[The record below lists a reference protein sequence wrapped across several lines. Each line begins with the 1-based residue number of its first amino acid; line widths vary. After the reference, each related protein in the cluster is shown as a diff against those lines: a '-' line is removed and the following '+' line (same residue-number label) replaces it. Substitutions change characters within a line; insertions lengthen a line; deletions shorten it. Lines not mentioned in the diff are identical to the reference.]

1 MDYLAEKRG
10 KNMKNA
16 VNSGVEI
23 IRDENTKEPIGVKW
37 VYYDD
42 PKHPYTPTKVE
53 EVFPSSLDEP
63 WFIEIV
69 KDITHEKSED
79 RKYRRHV
86 ATSLDDVDYE
96 GEWFA
101 DDTPTPDV
109 FMNIQEEEDRVYAFA
124 DTLSEINRRR
134 FMLMYDDPSLSFQ
147 DIADMEN
154 TSKVAIFKSFKL
166 IREKYLEFF
175 AI

>member
-1 MDYLAEKRG
+1 
-10 KNMKNA
+10 MKNS

-23 IRDENTKEPIGVKW
+23 IRDPNTKEPIGIKW
-37 VYYDD
+37 VYYDN
-42 PKHPYTPTKVE
+42 PRKPYEPTKVE
-53 EVFPSSLDEP
+53 KVFPASLDEP
-63 WFIEIV
+63 WFVEMV

-109 FMNIQEEEDRVYAFA
+109 FMNIQEEEERVHAFA
-124 DTLSEINRRR
+124 STLSEINRRR
-134 FMLMYDDPSLSFQ
+134 FFIKYDNPSLSFQ
-147 DIADMEN
+147 DIADMEH

-166 IREKYLEFF
+166 IHEQFLKFF

>member
-23 IRDENTKEPIGVKW
+23 IRDENTKQPIGIKW

-42 PKHPYTPTKVE
+42 PKHPYTPTKVDK
-53 EVFPSSLDEP
+53 VFPTSLDEP
-63 WFIEIV
+63 WFVEMV

-79 RKYRRHV
+79 RKYRKYV
-86 ATSLDDVDYE
+86 AASLDGVDYE

-101 DDTPTPDV
+101 DDTPTPSV
-109 FMNIQEEEDRVYAFA
+109 YMNILEEEERVRAFA
-124 DTLSEINRRR
+124 DTLSEINRKR
-134 FMLMYDDPSLSFQ
+134 FMLMYEDPSLSFQ
-147 DIADMEN
+147 DIADMEG
-154 TSKVAIFKSFKL
+154 TSKTAIFKSFQIIKESFL
-166 IREKYLEFF
+166 KFF

>member
-1 MDYLAEKRG
+1 
-10 KNMKNA
+10 MKNA

-23 IRDENTKEPIGVKW
+23 IRDENTKEPIGIKW

-42 PKHPYTPTKVE
+42 PNHPYTPTKVE
-53 EVFPSSLDEP
+53 KVFPSSLDEP
-63 WFIEIV
+63 WFVEMV

-101 DDTPTPDV
+101 DDTPTPDIY
-109 FMNIQEEEDRVYAFA
+109 MNIQEEEERVHAFA
-124 DTLSEINRRR
+124 STLSEINRRR
-134 FMLMYDDPSLSFQ
+134 FFLKYNDPSLSLE
-147 DIADMEN
+147 DIADIEHV
-154 TSKVAIFKSFKL
+154 SKSSIRDSFSIIK
-166 IREKYLEFF
+166 EKYLKFF